1 MYSINALNNME
12 IMLYGM
18 PKTGIGATGMYTN
31 NYMTSPAFMG
41 NNYSI
46 YCQPHYGVNNTNFGQ
61 TIPNGYSNET
71 QQDATIFNGLT
82 QKDAQA
88 LTDFY
93 AKNLEPSE
101 SLKSALLMGGI
112 MGGIMQN
119 PRIIAHPINYLT
131 TTLNPKSQVNK
142 LFKGVTKKG
151 TALNAAW
158 KENSLVMEE
167 AFSQMH
173 RATARS
179 KSKLGLFR
187 ARYTQTEID
196 ALTDIMKKALTPDAT
211 GKINIDAVA
220 EATEKL
226 RHAYCRNGKIFQG
239 IDWIRTKIFKGKS
252 KLQKPLEMLKETDVI
267 NKAKDTLLNYGGKN
281 ITLKKA
287 FIKTGGWLGLL
298 FGGVEILMNWNK
310 VTTAKQ
316 KDQENA
322 QKGIQTNYGKKQT
335 AQTITKAVTNTLG
348 WCAGE
353 TLGIWA
359 FAKCGAAVGTAL
371 GPGIGTAIG
380 AVVGF
385 VGGSL
390 GMWLAGRATKKIVGD
405 DVANKIEAE
414 NMAQTQDG
422 QLELIQ
428 HALTEAEGGKTLDP
442 ATQQALQRVLLT
454 LTQQQTVQP
463 QMSYM
468 A

>member
-1 MYSINALNNME
+1 MYSINTLNNME
-12 IMLYGM
+12 MMLYGM
-18 PKTGIGATGMYTN
+18 PMTGIGANGMYNTN
-31 NYMTSPAFMG
+31 LTSPTFTSY
-41 NNYSI
+41 NNSI
-46 YCQPHYGVNNTNFGQ
+46 YTQPNYGTNFGQ
-61 TIPNGYSNET
+61 TIPSGYSNGT
-71 QQDATIFNGLT
+71 QQDTTIFGCLNQT
-82 QKDAQA
+82 EKQA
-88 LTDFY
+88 LVDYY

-101 SLKSALLMGGI
+101 SITNAVVLGGI
-112 MGGIMQN
+112 MGGVMQN

-142 LFKGVTKKG
+142 LFKDVTKPG

-179 KSKLGLFR
+179 KWKIGFFR
-187 ARYTQTEID
+187 GRYTKREMVE
-196 ALTDIMKKALTPDAT
+196 LRRIMREALTPDAT

-239 IDWIRTKIFKGKS
+239 WNRIQKLFTGKD

-390 GMWLAGRATKKIVGD
+390 GMWLAGKATKKIVGE

-414 NMAQTQDG
+414 KLAQTDEG
-422 QLELIQ
+422 QMEIVQ
-428 HALTEAEGGKTLDP
+428 QALTEAEKGKELNP
-442 ATQQALQRVLLT
+442 ATQQAMQRILLS
-454 LTQQQTVQP
+454 LTQQQAGQP